1 MAAGNTSSFG
11 IRYYLGLKNLLG
23 EMNSDVGGIDA
34 GRGTVGFL
42 LQGKSSR
49 NGAMSESKKQLVVL
63 TFGCRGG
70 PAYRA

>member
-42 LQGKSSR
+42 QGKSSR